1 MTAKLTPA
9 QKSFAA
15 HYRRQHGSDWF
26 SVPYNYNQLRIAGNL
41 VKKGVLQRRMDKV
54 SGQHEYRFTPDA
66 KYKVDDR
73 VHHDGLCLTVTD
85 VAFSDLMNEY
95 SYAVRKTDGG
105 LMPFFM
111 RLLESE
117 LKPCDCKPTTKAAA
131 LPAAATLTVS
141 EPFGIQFAEGDQVRV
156 NRTRMLSYV
165 QEVRGEDVRL
175 ENGNWYHLGE
185 LTLFRKA
192 PEKALCSVCEEYRA
206 GIVTRDGVDICQHCT
221 AKAEAP
227 FQVGDWVR
235 EKGHPVNV
243 GQITD
248 IITHE
253 TGLISHPV
261 TVRFKTTFY
270 RFNLWNARDLE
281 PVDPPVSFVL
291 IGRGELSTARR
302 PVKIA
307 GLLPAP
313 YEGELIPLKLRPKMY
328 LPALPGKFQRGETVL
343 TVHGSGKVLGLA
355 APGLYHVH
363 LRDGQRVIGREEYM
377 SHEHPMKHWNIPGES
392 WASSTEQ
399 FCQHMAAFQR
409 RNAEELAKVK
419 AEILARQENNQ

>member
-1 MTAKLTPA
+1 M
-9 QKSFAA
+9 
-15 HYRRQHGSDWF
+15 
-26 SVPYNYNQLRIAGNL
+26 N
-41 VKKGVLQRRMDKV
+41 
-54 SGQHEYRFTPDA
+54 A
-66 KYKVDDR
+66 KYKIDSR
-73 VHHDGLCLTVTD
+73 VHHDGICLTVTRVD
-85 VAFSDLMNEY
+85 YNEY
-95 SYAVRKTDGG
+95 LQQYQYVTRRTDGSQ
-105 LMPFFM
+105 LSFF
-111 RLLESE
+111 RAIPENE
-117 LKPCDCKPTTKAAA
+117 LTPCDCEQPGGICDFCEEVRQDLVQVTDTTRYCPRCLKTITGRKTT
-131 LPAAATLTVS
+131 PAMMPAPATLRVS
-141 EPFGIQFAEGDQVRV
+141 EPLKTQFAEGDQVRV

-307 GLLPAP
+307 GLLPASCANYPAEKMAYEHALKTFPGTTPYIRVERDGFGIGYVTFGSGEKFYPMKQAWKAMKAHGADNPAVRLDVRGQIVQVRP
-313 YEGELIPLKLRPKMY
+313 YEEVAYGV
-328 LPALPGKFQRGETVL
+328 AT
-343 TVHGSGKVLGLA
+343 
-355 APGLYHVH
+355 
-363 LRDGQRVIGREEYM
+363 
-377 SHEHPMKHWNIPGES
+377 
-392 WASSTEQ
+392 
-399 FCQHMAAFQR
+399 C
-409 RNAEELAKVK
+409 
-419 AEILARQENNQ
+419 

>member
-95 SYAVRKTDGG
+95 SYAVRKNDGG

-307 GLLPAP
+307 GLLPASCANYPAEKMAYEHALKTFPGTTPYIRVERDGYGIGYVTFQGGEKFYPMKQAWKTMKAHGVDNPAVRLDVRGQIVQIRP
-313 YEGELIPLKLRPKMY
+313 YEEVAYGV
-328 LPALPGKFQRGETVL
+328 AT
-343 TVHGSGKVLGLA
+343 
-355 APGLYHVH
+355 
-363 LRDGQRVIGREEYM
+363 
-377 SHEHPMKHWNIPGES
+377 
-392 WASSTEQ
+392 
-399 FCQHMAAFQR
+399 C
-409 RNAEELAKVK
+409 
-419 AEILARQENNQ
+419 